1 MPVRDLLIVGAGPS
15 GLATAIAAKQHGLDY
30 VIVDKGV
37 LVNSIFNFPPLMVFF
52 TTPELLEIG
61 GLPLVTPYDKPTR
74 LEALRYYRR
83 VVDTYGL
90 QVSLHEEVCQIDP
103 PSPEASAGQEV
114 DNDGTFTVTSKGR
127 GGTRV
132 RQARAVV
139 LAIGYYDHPNELGV
153 PGENLPHVSHYY
165 TDAHPYYRQR
175 VVIVGGKNSAA
186 EAALELFR
194 GGAHVTLVHRR
205 AALGDSIKYWV
216 RPDIEN
222 RIKEGSIVARFE
234 TRVVE
239 IRPTEVIV
247 EQHGIRDTIPAE
259 GVFLLTG
266 YHPDVELMRRA
277 GITCDPE
284 TLIPTLNPETFE
296 SNVPNLF
303 IAGGAVAGRNTG
315 NIFIENGRFHGERI
329 VKVLADRRLQEA

>member
-30 VIVDKGV
+30 AIVDKGV

-83 VVDTYGL
+83 VVDTFGL
-90 QVSLHEEVCQIDP
+90 QISFHEEVREIEREP
-103 PSPEASAGQEV
+103 
-114 DNDGTFTVTSKGR
+114 DGTFTVTTKTKGT
-127 GGTRV
+127 TRV

-139 LAIGYYDHPNELGV
+139 LAIGYYDLPNYLGV
-153 PGENLPHVSHYY
+153 PGEDLPHVSHYY
-165 TDAHPYYRQR
+165 TDAHPYYRER
-175 VVIVGGKNSAA
+175 VVVVGGKNSAA
-186 EAALELFR
+186 EAALELYR

-205 AALGDSIKYWV
+205 ATLGDSIKYWV

-222 RIKEGSIVARFE
+222 RIKAGSIDARFE

-239 IRPTEVIV
+239 IRPTEVV
-247 EQHGIRDTIPAE
+247 TEKQ
-259 GVFLLTG
+259 GVSGDDSRGRGLPTDG
-266 YHPDVELMRRA
+266 VSPRCRADAARGHRVRSGHARADVESGDVR
-277 GITCDPE
+277 E
-284 TLIPTLNPETFE
+284 
-296 SNVPNLF
+296 
-303 IAGGAVAGRNTG
+303 
-315 NIFIENGRFHGERI
+315 
-329 VKVLADRRLQEA
+329 